1 MDSLLEIG
9 VVAKPQGIKGEIKV
23 RVYSGSCERLNK
35 IKKIYIDGTAR
46 NVIRLRDCGEFAL
59 MLIDGVSDRNTAESL
74 RGKKAEVL
82 RDDLIDM
89 KDDEYLVCDLIGASL
104 FSGDVLVGK
113 ITDITGLKTDVFTV
127 RTVDGRVMRFP
138 FLKKL
143 NPHVDV
149 SAKKITVDEKPL
161 KEVSCYED

>member
-35 IKKIYIDGTAR
+35 LKKIYIDGAVR
-46 NVIRLRDCGEFAL
+46 NVVKLRDFGEFAL
-59 MLIDGVSDRNTAESL
+59 ILIDGVSDRNTAESL
-74 RGKKAEVL
+74 RGKKVEVL
-82 RDDLIDM
+82 RDDLIKE

-104 FSGDVLVGK
+104 FAGDELVGK
-113 ITDITGLKTDVFTV
+113 ITDITSLKTDVFTV
-127 RTVDGRVMRFP
+127 STSDGRIMRFP

-143 NPHVDV
+143 NPRVDV
-149 SAKKITVDEKPL
+149 PAKKITVDEKTL